1 MSDITQ
7 QMDKLEIPIK
17 LSFPVIN
24 VSTFELGRAESVF
37 SDIAKKV
44 GKHFIVMP
52 FKKLPDPGTMKAMVD
67 ESKKSS
73 KNGVVV
79 FDTFFFDRQRANP
92 ETLPALKSSLTYLE
106 NEGINYIIAGK
117 DVFN

>member
-73 KNGVVV
+73 K
-79 FDTFFFDRQRANP
+79 T
-92 ETLPALKSSLTYLE
+92 ELSCSTLSFRPPTCKPGNTPSPQVITDLSGE
-106 NEGINYIIAGK
+106 
-117 DVFN
+117 